1 MILITTKFKDLLIV
15 KHKVYKDRRGS
26 LRVTHNNKKI
36 KTKFIYEY
44 CTTSKKN
51 SLRGFH
57 FQLKFQQAKYVTVLK
72 GKIFDV
78 AVDVR
83 KNSET
88 FGRYYSC
95 ILSDK
100 NAKSI
105 YIPEGFAH
113 GFYTLDDDNIVIYA
127 CTKYRNKN
135 SEISIIYNDN
145 DLNIKWPIKS
155 KKVIISKKDS
165 NAMTFSEFKK
175 KNEI

>member
-1 MILITTKFKDLLIV
+1 MKISGLKVFKNKNFFDERGHFREVLKEKNVKKKFFFSV
-15 KHKVYKDRRGS
+15 MS
-26 LRVTHNNKKI
+26 Q
-36 KTKFIYEY
+36 
-44 CTTSKKN
+44 SKKN
-51 SLRGFH
+51 VLRGLH
-57 FQLKFQQAKYVTVLK
+57 LQINQLQGKYVTVLK

-78 AVDVR
+78 AVDLR